1 MGNTMG
7 HPMGDTIGW
16 GASHGEHHGG
26 HSMVDPMGQRGIR
39 WWTPWD
45 IGAGVHAVEVL
56 RGREACRGA
65 PWGAVGLTGILEE
78 LHVHLNEGEALAEA
92 VGHQDLLLLEDLRH
106 LPGPPG
112 HRGPTHV
119 EDPLTPHG

>member
-1 MGNTMG
+1 
-7 HPMGDTIGW
+7 
-16 GASHGEHHGG
+16 
-26 HSMVDPMGQRGIR
+26 MVDPIGQRGIW

-45 IGAGVHAVEVL
+45 IGAGEHPVKVL
-56 RGREACRGA
+56 WGRGPCHRV
-65 PWGAVGLTGILEE
+65 PWGAVGLTGVLEE

-112 HRGPTHV
+112 HQGPRHLG
-119 EDPLTPHG
+119 EPLTPHR